1 VSHPKRN
8 DPFAELYGEFSDR
21 LRGDRWQP
29 DVDVFE
35 TEKEIVVR
43 VDLAGVRSGD
53 LRVTVDGSMLRI
65 SGVRVTGDSSEVKRL
80 HQMEIASGPFERRV
94 RVPVA
99 FDREP
104 DRRLPHSVPLEAV
117 AGAARGEGGV
127 GVMSLSVCE
136 RAKHE

>member
-1 VSHPKRN
+1 MSHPKRN

-43 VDLAGVRSGD
+43 VDLAGVRSSD

-65 SGVRVTGDSSEVKRL
+65 SGVRVSGDSSEVKRL
-80 HQMEIASGPFERRV
+80 HQMEIATGPFERRV

-99 FDREP
+99 FDREG
-104 DRRLPHSVPLEAV
+104 V
-117 AGAARGEGGV
+117 AAHLSDGFLTV
-127 GVMSLSVCE
+127 SLSKRSQVRRE
-136 RAKHE
+136 VKVESE

>member
-29 DVDVFE
+29 DADVFE

-43 VDLAGVRSGD
+43 VDLAGVRSSD

-65 SGVRVTGDSSEVKRL
+65 SGVRVSGDSSEVKRL
-80 HQMEIASGPFERRV
+80 HQMEIATGPFERRV
-94 RVPVA
+94 RVPIA
-99 FDREP
+99 FDRERVTAHLS
-104 DRRLPHSVPLEAV
+104 DGFLTVSLARRSPVRREVKVESE
-117 AGAARGEGGV
+117 
-127 GVMSLSVCE
+127 
-136 RAKHE
+136 

>member
-35 TEKEIVVR
+35 TEKEIIVR
-43 VDLAGVRSGD
+43 VDLAGVRSSD

-65 SGVRVTGDSSEVKRL
+65 SGVRVSGDSSEVKRL
-80 HQMEIASGPFERRV
+80 HQMEIATGPFERRV

-99 FDREP
+99 FDRE
-104 DRRLPHSVPLEAV
+104 RV
-117 AGAARGEGGV
+117 AAHLSDGFLTV
-127 GVMSLSVCE
+127 SLSKRSPGRREVRVE
-136 RAKHE
+136 SE

>member
-1 VSHPKRN
+1 MSHPKRN

-43 VDLAGVRSGD
+43 VDLAGVRSSD

-65 SGVRVTGDSSEVKRL
+65 SGVRVSGDSSEVKRL
-80 HQMEIASGPFERRV
+80 HQMEIATGPFERRV

-99 FDREP
+99 FDRERVAAHLS
-104 DRRLPHSVPLEAV
+104 DGFLTVSLFKRLP
-117 AGAARGEGGV
+117 ARREV
-127 GVMSLSVCE
+127 KVESE
-136 RAKHE
+136 

>member
-1 VSHPKRN
+1 MSHPKRN

-35 TEKEIVVR
+35 TDKEIVVR
-43 VDLAGVRSGD
+43 VDLAGVRSSD

-65 SGVRVTGDSSEVKRL
+65 SGVRVSGDSSEVKRL
-80 HQMEIASGPFERRV
+80 HQMEIATGPFERRV

-99 FDREP
+99 FDR
-104 DRRLPHSVPLEAV
+104 DRVAAHLSDGFLTVSLAKRSPVRREVKVEA
-117 AGAARGEGGV
+117 E
-127 GVMSLSVCE
+127 
-136 RAKHE
+136 

>member
-35 TEKEIVVR
+35 TETSIVVR
-43 VDLAGVRSGD
+43 VDLAGVRSSD

-65 SGVRVTGDSSEVKRL
+65 SGVRVSDDSSEVKRL
-80 HQMEIASGPFERRV
+80 HQMEIATGPFERRV

-99 FDREP
+99 FDRE
-104 DRRLPHSVPLEAV
+104 RV
-117 AGAARGEGGV
+117 AAHLSDGFLTV
-127 GVMSLSVCE
+127 SLSKRLQARREVQVE
-136 RAKHE
+136 SE

>member
-1 VSHPKRN
+1 MSHPKRN

-43 VDLAGVRSGD
+43 VDLAGVRSSD

-65 SGVRVTGDSSEVKRL
+65 SGVRVSGDSSEMKRL
-80 HQMEIASGPFERRV
+80 HQMEIATGPFERRV

-99 FDREP
+99 FDRE
-104 DRRLPHSVPLEAV
+104 RV
-117 AGAARGEGGV
+117 AAHLSDGFLTV
-127 GVMSLSVCE
+127 SLSKRSPVRRE
-136 RAKHE
+136 VKVESE

>member
-43 VDLAGVRSGD
+43 VDLAGVRSSD

-65 SGVRVTGDSSEVKRL
+65 SGVRVSGDSSEMKRL
-80 HQMEIASGPFERRV
+80 HQMEIATGPFERRV

-99 FDREP
+99 FDRE
-104 DRRLPHSVPLEAV
+104 RV
-117 AGAARGEGGV
+117 AAHLSDGFLTV
-127 GVMSLSVCE
+127 SLSKRSPVRRE
-136 RAKHE
+136 VKVESE

>member
-1 VSHPKRN
+1 MSHPKRN

-35 TEKEIVVR
+35 TEKAIVVR

-65 SGVRVTGDSSEVKRL
+65 SGVRVSGETCEVKRL

-99 FDREP
+99 FDRDQVTAHLSDGFLTVSLAKRSP
-104 DRRLPHSVPLEAV
+104 VRRTVKVDSE
-117 AGAARGEGGV
+117 
-127 GVMSLSVCE
+127 
-136 RAKHE
+136 